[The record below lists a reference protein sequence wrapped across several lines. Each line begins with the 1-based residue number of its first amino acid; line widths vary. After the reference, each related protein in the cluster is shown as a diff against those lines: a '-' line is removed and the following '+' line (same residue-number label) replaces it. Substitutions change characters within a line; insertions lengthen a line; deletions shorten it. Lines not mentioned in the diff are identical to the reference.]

1 MAGAELPV
9 LAESFFIGDA
19 LRHRTRVRRD
29 FGPYFIFH
37 VPSVGLHARLR
48 QKSLSRTPGGGYV
61 SEQVSPDLGNAL
73 WEEGFAFED
82 LSATF

>member
-1 MAGAELPV
+1 
-9 LAESFFIGDA
+9 
-19 LRHRTRVRRD
+19 
-29 FGPYFIFH
+29 
-37 VPSVGLHARLR
+37 LR